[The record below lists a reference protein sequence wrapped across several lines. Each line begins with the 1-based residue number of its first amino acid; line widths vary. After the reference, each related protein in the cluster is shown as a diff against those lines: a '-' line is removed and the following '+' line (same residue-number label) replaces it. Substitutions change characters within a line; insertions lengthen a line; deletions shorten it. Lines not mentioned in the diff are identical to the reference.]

1 MDLNIFRL
9 INEVVEMVNDVRSI
23 KKVSP
28 LSLQQNNK
36 QFEILSFFLIVR
48 RISLLDEVYEK
59 LLTKSQLIG
68 ITKEMPKVTFFNF
81 LLHFY
86 LRILSENYH
95 VSKGVQRL
103 FPPTVYYR

>member
-1 MDLNIFRL
+1 MMYGRL
-9 INEVVEMVNDVRSI
+9 
-23 KKVSP
+23 KKFP
-28 LSLQQNNK
+28 HFPYNRITNNLR
-36 QFEILSFFLIVR
+36 FFLFFLIVR

-68 ITKEMPKVTFFNF
+68 ITKEMLKVTFFNF